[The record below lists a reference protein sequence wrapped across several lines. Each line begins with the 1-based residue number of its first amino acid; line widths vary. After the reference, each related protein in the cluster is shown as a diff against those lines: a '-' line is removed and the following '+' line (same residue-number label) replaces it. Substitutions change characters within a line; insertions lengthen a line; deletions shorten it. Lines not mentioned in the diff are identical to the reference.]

1 MLSSVELCVKIFDI
15 HWGGE
20 DSFLKTQFLYKI
32 QETYNSGEITS
43 PAKVFDVDAECH
55 RLELESG
62 V

>member
-1 MLSSVELCVKIFDI
+1 MLSSVELCVKIFAI
-15 HWGGE
+15 HGGE

-55 RLELESG
+55 HLELESG